1 MTRRARCLIGAAVF
15 LIAVL
20 PFVPSVRHG
29 LAPCDDYDYVR
40 RNAEVTSGLGWRN
53 AVWAFGYT
61 KLGIWMPVTWL
72 SYQADWTLFKG
83 RPSAMHLHSVAVH
96 GVNAVLLW
104 VLLGMVLGQVNA
116 GARRTDGQDV
126 RRPSWEAPDGQDAR
140 RPSGGY
146 VWTVAALAALVWA
159 VHPLRAESVVWI
171 ASRKDVL
178 SMAGLLASLIAW
190 VRARQGGC
198 HLLRSPWYWASLA
211 FASLGA
217 LAKPSVSVYPGL
229 VFVLD
234 FFVLGKFERKAAPY
248 VAPALLG
255 LGVAVEG
262 ALAQGWAGAFGSQAL
277 PLHGRL
283 MNVCAAFGLYVGN
296 TVWPW
301 SLAVD
306 CVQKWPTPPR
316 GLLPGVV
323 ITGAAVV
330 ALARAGRRIRAAGWR
345 TPAPDWLLAGLVWFC
360 GALLP
365 FLTAFGIHAQADRFT
380 YIPSVGWSLAALG
393 ALLSTRWARGAGAL
407 LVCAFAV
414 LGIRQTGFWANER
427 TLYEHT
433 LEVDGANNDR
443 AQALLAVRSWCVDGN
458 LDEAVERFARAEAVD
473 PGGLEGLEHIYMFA
487 LAESGR
493 IDEARALLERLTAAS
508 DARRGRL
515 TDEGVELTGLGLTRG
530 FRLARAAYFIATDE
544 SRRLADDEL
553 CELGRDYPDNLLV
566 LYLKGRFLWVKGD
579 RAGAVAAWR
588 EMMRKGKGEDYLHD
602 RLGEGWLAAMLKRE
616 RTDGK

>member
-15 LIAVL
+15 AIAVL

-53 AVWAFGYT
+53 AAWAFGYT
-61 KLGIWMPVTWL
+61 KLGIWMPLTWL

-83 RPSAMHLHSVAVH
+83 RPSAMHFHSIAVH

-104 VLLGMVLGQVNA
+104 VLLA
-116 GARRTDGQDV
+116 GLMRMALDGVKRT
-126 RRPSWEAPDGQDAR
+126 DGQDAR
-140 RPSGGY
+140 RPSAGCE
-146 VWTVAALAALVWA
+146 WTVAALAALLWA
-159 VHPLRAESVVWI
+159 VHPLRAESVVWV

-190 VRARQGGC
+190 VRARRGDC
-198 HLLRSPWYWASLA
+198 PLLRSPWYWASLA
-211 FASLGA
+211 FAASGA

-234 FFVLGKFERKAAPY
+234 FFVLGTFERKVAPY
-248 VAPALLG
+248 VAPVLLG
-255 LGVAVEG
+255 LGVAAEG
-262 ALAQGWAGAFGSQAL
+262 ALAQGCAGAFGSQAL

-283 MNVCAAFGLYVGN
+283 MNICAAFGLYVRN

-306 CVQKWPTPPR
+306 CVQKWPMAPR
-316 GLLPGVV
+316 GLWPGVV

-330 ALARAGRRIRAAGWR
+330 ALVRAGRRIRAAGWR

-380 YIPSVGWSLAALG
+380 YIPSVGWSLAAVG
-393 ALLSTRWARGAGAL
+393 VMSKAKWGWAAGVG

-414 LGIRQTGFWANER
+414 LAVRQTGFWTDER

-458 LDEAVERFARAEAVD
+458 LDEACERFARAESVD
-473 PGGLEGLEHIYMFA
+473 PGGLEGLEHIQMFA

-493 IDEARALLERLTAAS
+493 IDAARALLERLTAAS
-508 DARRGRL
+508 NARRGRL
-515 TDEGVELTGLGLTRG
+515 TDEGVELTGLGLTRS

-544 SRRLADDEL
+544 SRRLATA
-553 CELGRDYPDNLLV
+553 ELGELERDYPDNLLV
-566 LYLKGRFLWVKGD
+566 FYLKGRFLWVKGE
-579 RAGAVAAWR
+579 RAAAVAAWR
-588 EMMRKGKGEDYLHD
+588 EMMRKGKGENYLHD
-602 RLGEGWLAAMLKRE
+602 RLEEGWLAALVKRE